1 VTAVGFDHGMTIPP
15 NPESRSQTNDKV
27 SSFQPDLRSYLTHT
41 RIDKHRGFQFISAIC
56 GRVNHHG
63 DIPVFQDAIYFR
75 GIRCQPGTDV
85 LYQTLGCIHSLS
97 ESDQSA
103 DGEWFF
109 NFCDDDVD
117 TTAVKAN
124 SDTGSEVTPSPD
136 QDEGDSTIHG
146 LREGFNF

>member
-15 NPESRSQTNDKV
+15 NAESRSQTNDQV
-27 SSFQPDLRSYLTHT
+27 SSFQPDLGSRLTHA
-41 RIDKHRGFQFISAIC
+41 RIHKHGGFQFFSAIR

-63 DIPVFQDAIYFR
+63 DIPVVQDTIYFR
-75 GIRCQPGTDV
+75 GIRCQPATNV
-85 LYQTLGCIHSLS
+85 LHKTLGYIHSLR
-97 ESDQSA
+97 ESDQPA

-109 NFCDDDVD
+109 DFCDDDVE

-136 QDEGDSTIHG
+136 QDEGDCTIHVFI
-146 LREGFNF
+146 EGFIF